1 VYLYTLLYDHKV
13 IRVYI
18 EIFVAE
24 HRAVVAKVYAIN
36 VIDFLCH
43 REARLRIFVQVPS
56 IDYATPRELVA
67 FAKIV

>member
-1 VYLYTLLYDHKV
+1 MYLYTLLYDHKV

-43 REARLRIFVQVPS
+43 REARLRIFVQV
-56 IDYATPRELVA
+56 IMQLLVNLSRLQRL
-67 FAKIV
+67 FN